1 MAILPMTLSEAEGDF
16 FAVLI
21 LCIILNSGDITCF
34 DYSVFA
40 HKLKRWCGYVSRL
53 RCRFACGSADATA
66 THFLLLQ

>member
-1 MAILPMTLSEAEGDF
+1 MTYRMAILPMTLSEAEGDF

-40 HKLKRWCGYVSRL
+40 HKQKCMWLVI
-53 RCRFACGSADATA
+53 
-66 THFLLLQ
+66 